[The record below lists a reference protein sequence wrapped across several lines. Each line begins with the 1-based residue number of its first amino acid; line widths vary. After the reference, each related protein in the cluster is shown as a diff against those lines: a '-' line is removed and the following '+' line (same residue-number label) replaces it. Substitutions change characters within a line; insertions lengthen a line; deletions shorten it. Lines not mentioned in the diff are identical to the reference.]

1 MMSNYSMITMNQR
14 KIMNHKLRK
23 SKQYQTK
30 IKWLDESMKWNDLST
45 NNNKLT
51 GNHISNI

>member
-14 KIMNHKLRK
+14 IIMNHKLRK

-30 IKWLDESMKWNDLST
+30 IKWLDESMKWNNLSA

>member
-1 MMSNYSMITMNQR
+1 MISNNSRTAINQR
-14 KIMNHKLRK
+14 KIINHKLGK

-30 IKWLDESMKWNDLST
+30 IKWLDESMKWNDLSI
-45 NNNKLT
+45 NNNELT